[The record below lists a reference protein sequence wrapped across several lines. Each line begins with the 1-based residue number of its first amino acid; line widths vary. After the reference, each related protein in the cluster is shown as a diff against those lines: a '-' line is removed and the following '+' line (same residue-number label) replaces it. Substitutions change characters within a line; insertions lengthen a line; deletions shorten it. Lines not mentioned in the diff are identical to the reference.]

1 MLPFPRI
8 GVKCGF
14 GNEEY
19 TSFHQA
25 VREIGRG
32 PTAAPPVEVYLLFY

>member
-1 MLPFPRI
+1 MLSFPGI

-19 TSFHQA
+19 KSFQQA
-25 VREIGRG
+25 VLEIGRG
-32 PTAAPPVEVYLLFY
+32 LTAGPPVEVYLLFY